1 MWNVERNANT
11 IAMHLIPAARERQT
25 DTPETGRMSITSFLY
40 RLARFSADARAVERA
55 VDTGSP
61 EPIVRRA
68 ANKIWGRNVISK
80 LWWKR

>member
-1 MWNVERNANT
+1 
-11 IAMHLIPAARERQT
+11 
-25 DTPETGRMSITSFLY
+25 MSITSFLY